1 MDWSLR
7 GCSRKGH
14 VTYAPD
20 EEDLRGRL
28 QVDTAAGEAWRCL
41 RCATFVVGAPLG
53 SGPADEAP
61 IVLRGKALKDATI
74 LRLLA
79 AERFARGLLL
89 LALAYGVYYFK
100 DAKTSVKRT
109 FDEAIPAAKPLAN
122 VFDYDLDASPTVER
136 IRHVLDSSQHTLTLV
151 TLGLLAY
158 GLLQLLEGV
167 GLWML
172 KRWGE
177 YVAVVATSAFLPLE
191 VYELTHKISWL
202 KVVALLVNV
211 VAVAYLVWSKRLFG
225 VRGGHAAFEAERH
238 AESLLEVE
246 AAALTVSGK
255 HADAKAAESAPSE
268 S

>member
-20 EEDLRGRL
+20 EEDLRSRL
-28 QVDTAAGEAWRCL
+28 HVETPAGEAWRCL
-41 RCATFVVGAPLG
+41 RCATFVVAEPQG

-61 IVLRGKALKDATI
+61 IVLRGRALKDATI

-79 AERFARGLLL
+79 AERFGRGLLL

-109 FDEAIPAAKPLAN
+109 FDEAIPAARPLAG
-122 VFDYDLDASPTVER
+122 VFNYDLDASPTVDR

-158 GLLQLLEGV
+158 GLLQLVEGV

-177 YVAVVATSAFLPLE
+177 YVAVVGTSAFLPLE
-191 VYELTHKISWL
+191 VYELTDKVSVL
-202 KVVALLVNV
+202 KVGALLVNL

-225 VRGGHAAFEAERH
+225 VRGGHAAFEEERQ

-246 AAALTVSGK
+246 TAALTVGGK
-255 HADAKAAESAPSE
+255 HADARAAESTAAE
-268 S
+268 N